1 MAERDDGVAPSVRA
15 YESLRAAVMH
25 GQFRPGQA
33 LRPQELA
40 VERGVSLAVVR
51 ECLLRLVGEGLA
63 ERLPNRGFVVPEA
76 GDVRWQVIAEAR
88 AAVEPTMLRMSISRG
103 DLEWETRVRAAHHRL
118 AGTPPFEHDGDAHF
132 SDAWAAAHH
141 GFHRA
146 LLDACGN
153 DVLLDTFE
161 RLWTASELSRRWS
174 AAGNPARNY
183 LAEHRR
189 LERLALSRQSEA
201 AADALVTH
209 IAGTAAA
216 LTEATTST
224 ETTTTTDTTTDR
236 ATTTTTDTA
245 TPAEHTRKDG

>member
-1 MAERDDGVAPSVRA
+1 MRERDNDVAPSVRA
-15 YESLRAAVMH
+15 YESLRAGVLH
-25 GQFRPGQA
+25 GEFRPGQA
-33 LRPQELA
+33 LKPQELA
-40 VERGVSLAVVR
+40 AERGVSLAVVR

-76 GDVRWQVIAEAR
+76 DDARWQVIAEAR

-118 AGTPPFEHDGDAHF
+118 ARTPPYEHDDDVHF
-132 SDAWAAAHH
+132 SDVWAAAHH

-153 DVLLDTFE
+153 DVLMDTFE

-174 AAGNPARNY
+174 AASAPARDY

-189 LERLALSRQSEA
+189 LEQLALSRQGEA
-201 AADALVTH
+201 AADALVAHLTV
-209 IAGTAAA
+209 TAATLA
-216 LTEATTST
+216 EAT
-224 ETTTTTDTTTDR
+224 R
-236 ATTTTTDTA
+236 
-245 TPAEHTRKDG
+245 PAGRTRKDA